1 MALPR
6 NFACH
11 KGVEDVRGHREN
23 RGKHPNSHEIMGMP
37 LGRSCLVGFSK
48 DDLELN
54 RERRDVK
61 EMLWK
66 RWMEEHFR
74 KLSTLSFLPS
84 I

>member
-11 KGVEDVRGHREN
+11 KGVEDVSGHRAK

-48 DDLELN
+48 DDLN

-66 RWMEEHFR
+66 RWMEEYFR